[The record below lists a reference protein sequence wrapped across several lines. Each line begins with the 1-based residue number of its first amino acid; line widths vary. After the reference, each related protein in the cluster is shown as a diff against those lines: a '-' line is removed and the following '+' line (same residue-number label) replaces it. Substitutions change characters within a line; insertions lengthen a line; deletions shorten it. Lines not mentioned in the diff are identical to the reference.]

1 MPITSTTH
9 YDVLSLPRKP
19 DLSAAEIKHA
29 YHQTLLTHHP
39 DKIRQVSSGSRVQ
52 AQSNSTAT
60 TPVPSI
66 DDIVSAYATLS
77 DPATRASYEADLKR
91 DPTLSRNNLHA
102 SAHAGLESFDLEELD
117 YKEDPET
124 GKGRWMRQCR
134 CGNDPGYVVTE
145 AELEEVYSLDEKG
158 HSADMKQI
166 LVGCQGCSLLIRLT
180 FAVEA

>member
-9 YDVLSLPRKP
+9 YDVLSLPHKP
-19 DLSAAEIKHA
+19 DLSAAAIKHA

-39 DKIRQVSSGSRVQ
+39 DKIKQVSSGSRVQ
-52 AQSNSTAT
+52 AQASSTAT
-60 TPVPSI
+60 TSVPSV

-77 DPATRASYEADLKR
+77 DPAARASYEANLNR
-91 DPTLSRNNLHA
+91 DPTLSHNSLHA
-102 SAHAGLESFDLEELD
+102 PAHAGLEIFDLEELE

-124 GKGRWMRQCR
+124 GKGTWTRQCR

-145 AELEEVYSLDEKG
+145 AELEEVYDLYEKDQ
-158 HSADMKQI
+158 SVDMKQI

-180 FAVEA
+180 FAVEG